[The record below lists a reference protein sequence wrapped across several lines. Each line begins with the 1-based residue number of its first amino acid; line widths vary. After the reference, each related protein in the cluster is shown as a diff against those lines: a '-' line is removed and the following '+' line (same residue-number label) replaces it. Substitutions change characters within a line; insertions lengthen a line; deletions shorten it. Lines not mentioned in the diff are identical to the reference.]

1 MKNVQGRLKMPEDPW
16 AKGYLDPDVIYDG
29 GSVYSQG
36 DVVKPS
42 GLSAAESLG
51 GMEANP
57 FPAGRGKRRLWRW
70 PIGS

>member
-1 MKNVQGRLKMPEDPW
+1 MPEDPW
-16 AKGYLDPDVIYDG
+16 AKGYLDPDAIYDG

-42 GLSAAESLG
+42 GLSRGILG

-57 FPAGRGKRRLWRW
+57 SRQVGASGLVPGQLDRRQ
-70 PIGS
+70 

>member
-1 MKNVQGRLKMPEDPW
+1 MPEDPW

-36 DVVKPS
+36 DVKPS

-57 FPAGRGKRRLWRW
+57 SRQVGASGAWRW